1 MSIIVKDVCK
11 SYGSDVILDKINLEI
26 NKGEIIGLVGPN
38 GAGKTTLMKII
49 VGLTK
54 QYEGEVL
61 LNDLVLSEFLNNDFT
76 KVIGSLINDPSLIN
90 SYTGKQN
97 LKFFHDY
104 FKKSDLS
111 FESQFN
117 NLVEVLD
124 LEKFINKKVSK
135 YSMGMKQ
142 RLAIA
147 VSAMSNPDFLIL
159 DEPTNGMDLDS
170 IKSLENYLKAND
182 KGVLISSHQLSII
195 ESFSD
200 RVYAISNGTI
210 IGELNLKELK
220 GLEFTIITINDMK
233 SDSVIYEL
241 FEVIKVIDCKHYVLL
256 NSDDLY
262 KNLEQLTQSNVEFKI
277 NNKSI
282 TDLFYEGLIV

>member
-61 LNDLVLSEFLNNDFT
+61 LNDLVLSEFVNNDFT